1 MRWLK
6 VSDSQGRGLK
16 FTATD
21 KPFNMNVLPYT
32 AQELESA
39 LHREE
44 LPVPPHYTIVS
55 ILGAVRGVGGDD
67 SWGAPVHEE
76 YEISGEKD
84 AAVEF
89 VIEGVGG

>member
-1 MRWLK
+1 MADR
-6 VSDSQGRGLK
+6 QGFGLK
-16 FTATD
+16 FTAAE
-21 KPFNMNVLPYT
+21 KPFYMNVLPYT
-32 AQELESA
+32 AEELENA

-44 LPVPPHYTIVS
+44 LPTPPHYTIVS

-84 AAVEF
+84 ARVEF
-89 VIEGVGG
+89 VIQGVMGRED